1 MKQRSGDVLIGIP
14 SNMVQYAAL
23 QLLLCAITGYE
34 PGEFVHYIVNA
45 HIYENHMD
53 AIEEVLSRGPRV
65 LPTLEF
71 GMNPT
76 DFVPP
81 VKHDIG
87 TIHVLHG
94 DLFTLRDYNPHPA
107 ITGIPVA
114 I

>member
-1 MKQRSGDVLIGIP
+1 
-14 SNMVQYAAL
+14 MVQYAAL

-53 AIEEVLSRGPRV
+53 AIEEVLSRDARA
-65 LPTLEF
+65 LPTLQF
-71 GMNPT
+71 DMNPT
-76 DFVPP
+76 EFESP
-81 VKHDIG
+81 VSHDSG
-87 TIHVLHG
+87 AIHVLHG
-94 DLFTLRDYNPHPA
+94 NLFTLSDYDPHPA